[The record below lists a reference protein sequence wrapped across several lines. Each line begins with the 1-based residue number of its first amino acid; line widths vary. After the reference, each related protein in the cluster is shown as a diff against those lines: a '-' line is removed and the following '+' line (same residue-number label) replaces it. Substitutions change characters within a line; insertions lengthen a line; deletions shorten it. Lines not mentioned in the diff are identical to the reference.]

1 MVDILQIFNW
11 FEALLLFIFQSL
23 ANYWK
28 VLSPGWKIPIHG
40 EILLLLL
47 HIRKIQKQE
56 HHDTQRGSFVN
67 PHQPKY
73 CSNQAENTFSVEI
86 TSWGWHFFINWLT
99 IHQLVTHYPTVQFT
113 STDLAIER
121 LTRDLQLNFFL
132 CSCCR
137 KIQFITTPY
146 SLNKLTFS
154 FAIFMREKKEN

>member
-1 MVDILQIFNW
+1 MV
-11 FEALLLFIFQSL
+11 QSHV
-23 ANYWK
+23 NYWK
-28 VLSPGWKIPIHG
+28 FSLTRMKNTNSWR
-40 EILLLLL
+40 ELLL

-86 TSWGWHFFINWLT
+86 TSWGWHFFVNWLT

-132 CSCCR
+132 CACCR
-137 KIQFITTPY
+137 KIQFITSPY
-146 SLNKLTFS
+146 SVLTS
-154 FAIFMREKKEN
+154 